1 MLGMLALMAVTVLGA
16 DEAACTRHL
25 EDAAIERMIA
35 VAEAELYEAEV
46 YADAERDFDAVLD
59 EAGLAGSTLGREELR
74 AASGSAMA
82 AAFARNR

>member
-1 MLGMLALMAVTVLGA
+1 MLGMLALMGGTLLGA
-16 DEAACTRHL
+16 DETACARHI

-59 EAGLAGSTLGREELR
+59 EAGLAGSTLGREQLR
-74 AASGSAMA
+74 ATTGDAVA